1 MKKAKKSKKKVAE
14 IKELCE
20 FWLPVLNKFALESG
34 DGKYEHPWIP
44 VEVLRRITEIVDAD

>member
-1 MKKAKKSKKKVAE
+1 MSKKSKKKVAE

-20 FWLPVLNKFALESG
+20 FWLPVLNDFALKA
-34 DGKYEHPWIP
+34 DCQPYEHPWIP

>member
-1 MKKAKKSKKKVAE
+1 MSKKSKKKVAE

-34 DGKYEHPWIP
+34 DKPYEHPWIP
-44 VEVLRRITEIVDAD
+44 VEILRRITEIVDAD